1 MNLNSASAD
10 MDILSRY
17 HQTIGLKWM
26 AGGVL
31 LLLLVAAA
39 LFSMTVGSL
48 PLSIA
53 DIIHGLIRQEDIPYS
68 HVIWN
73 IRLPRMITTIIA
85 GAGLAVAG
93 AIMQNILRNPLA
105 SPFTIGISQG
115 AGFGAA
121 FAIIILGAG
130 STHLAGTKAVTLQSP
145 DLVVLSAFA
154 GAMLSVAFI
163 LGLAMLRRITP
174 EAVILAGV
182 ALSAFFSAATMFLQ
196 YFASD
201 MQMAATVFWTFGD
214 LGKAGWR
221 ENGIM
226 LAAFLI
232 AFSYFFAVRWRFNA
246 LQWGDDVAQSL
257 GVRVQRLRIS
267 GMILASL
274 TVAVTTAFLGIIGF
288 IGLLAPHI
296 ARFIV
301 GNDYRFLI
309 PCSAILGSLLLLLSD
324 IVARML
330 MPPVILPVGIIT
342 SFLGAPLFLY
352 LLIKGQGR

>member
-1 MNLNSASAD
+1 
-10 MDILSRY
+10 MDILTRY
-17 HQTIGLKWM
+17 HKAVGLKWST
-26 AGGVL
+26 GGVL
-31 LLLLVAAA
+31 LLLLAGAA

-48 PLSIA
+48 PLA
-53 DIIHGLIRQEDIPYS
+53 LTDIVNCLHDRTHSPYG

-73 IRLPRMITTIIA
+73 IRLPRMITSVIA

-93 AIMQNILRNPLA
+93 AVMQNILKNPLA

-115 AGFGAA
+115 AAFGSA
-121 FAIIILGAG
+121 FAVIILGAG
-130 STHLAGTKAVTLQSP
+130 AINRAGAGPVTLNSP
-145 DLVVLSAFA
+145 DVVVLSAFA
-154 GAMLSVAFI
+154 GSMLSMTFI

-182 ALSAFFSAATMFLQ
+182 ALSAFFGAATMFLQ

-201 MQMAATVFWTFGD
+201 MQVAATVFWTFGD

-226 LAAFLI
+226 LAAFLA
-232 AFSYFFAVRWRFNA
+232 AFGYFFAVRWRFNA
-246 LQWGDDVAQSL
+246 MQWGDEVAQSL
-257 GVRVQRLRIS
+257 GVRVKRLRIT
-267 GMILASL
+267 GMVLSSL
-274 TVAVTTAFLGIIGF
+274 IVAVTTAFLGIIGF
-288 IGLLAPHI
+288 IGLIAPHI
-296 ARFIV
+296 ARFLV
-301 GNDYRFLI
+301 GSDHRFLI
-309 PCSAILGSLLLLLSD
+309 PCAAILGSLLLLVSD
-324 IVARML
+324 IIARML